1 MVPVGSK
8 IRMLRQKSK
17 LTQAEL
23 AAKLGISQ
31 AEVSRMERGR
41 TAVTVQDLYKIS
53 SALDVPVT
61 ALLDEADFHKA

>member
-1 MVPVGSK
+1 
-8 IRMLRQKSK
+8 MLRQKSK